1 MGIIQRQ
8 SIKFSIVNAIGTF
21 LGFLSVVFVYSLDK
35 SLYGYFQSLHSFA
48 TLLVTL
54 LGLGIQGVI
63 IKFHPEFVKKGL
75 ERHFLAFTVV
85 GAVVISILSLS
96 MISLLY
102 SFLGSWLREVFPN
115 FSLFEENTGTILI
128 LSFLLLFSSIFMF
141 HAASRYRIVVPDL
154 IFNVGL
160 KIFLPVIILLV
171 YYQYIQESQFMPAVI
186 LYYFLVSCALFVYL
200 MSLDRFSVSPALNK
214 INRKSYASMFS
225 FMVFAFLNSLGATFA
240 LKIDLAMIGLMLNK
254 ESVGL
259 YAIIMTISNVMEI
272 PTKAIN
278 QISGPVVSSNWAN
291 NDHANIQDVYQKS
304 SVFGTAGG
312 VFLFLLLFVAWPEIL
327 ALMPGKL
334 ADYNQVI
341 IVFVFLGGARLVDL
355 ATGINSVIIS
365 YSDQYRIHMYFL
377 LFLGVLNAILNYF
390 FLQAYGISGAAAATF
405 LSYLLFNFLKYLY
418 VSRKFS
424 FSLNFRPHLILLLIT
439 CLMLVIFSV
448 VPFHWE
454 PIINLILKGVLVTL
468 LSALFFWTLNPGN
481 IRDVMNQSIT
491 AMEKFFHKL

>member
-1 MGIIQRQ
+1 LGVIQRQ
-8 SIKFSIVNAIGTF
+8 SIKFALVNVIGTF

-75 ERHFLAFTVV
+75 ERHFLAFTIV
-85 GAVVISILSLS
+85 GAGAISLVSLS
-96 MISLLY
+96 VLIALY
-102 SFLGSWLREVFPN
+102 AFLGDWLHEVFPN
-115 FSLFEENTGTILI
+115 FSLFEENSGTILI
-128 LSFLLLFSSIFMF
+128 LSFLLLFASIFMF

-160 KIFLPVIILLV
+160 KIFLPVLILLV
-171 YYQYIQESQFMPAVI
+171 YFHYVSEVQFMPAI
-186 LYYFLVSCALFVYL
+186 IIYYCLITAALFLYL
-200 MSLDRFSVSPALNK
+200 MTLDRFSISPA
-214 INRKSYASMFS
+214 IHRIDRKSYSSMVS

-291 NDHANIQDVYQKS
+291 QDHANIQDVYQKS
-304 SVFGTAGG
+304 SVHGTSGG
-312 VFLFLLLFVAWPEIL
+312 VYLFLLLFAAWPEIL
-327 ALMPGKL
+327 ALMPGKMG
-334 ADYNQVI
+334 DYNQVMYI
-341 IVFVFLGGARLVDL
+341 FVFLGGARLVDL

-365 YSDQYRIHMYFL
+365 YSEQYRVHMYFL
-377 LFLGVLNAILNYF
+377 IFLGVANAILNF
-390 FLQAYGISGAAAATF
+390 FLLKSFGLPGAAAATF
-405 LSYLLFNFLKYLY
+405 LSYVLFNLLKYIY
-418 VSRKFS
+418 VVRKFG
-424 FSLNFRPHLILLLIT
+424 FYLDFRSHFVLAGIAVFVLLI
-439 CLMLVIFSV
+439 CIFLPFGWSPVVNLFCKGFVITGLTF
-448 VPFHWE
+448 
-454 PIINLILKGVLVTL
+454 G
-468 LSALFFWTLNPGN
+468 LFWLFNPEN
-481 IRDVMNQSIT
+481 IREIMSQVVLDFMQ
-491 AMEKFFHKL
+491 KFK